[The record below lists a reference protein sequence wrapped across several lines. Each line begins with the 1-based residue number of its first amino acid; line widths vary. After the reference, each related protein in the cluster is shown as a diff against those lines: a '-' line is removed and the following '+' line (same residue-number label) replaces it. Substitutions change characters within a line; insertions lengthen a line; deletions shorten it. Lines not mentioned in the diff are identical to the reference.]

1 MWLLHLSVLRLSGAA
16 WWDMTNAT
24 GTQSDMQQTRNRQT
38 QQSGTQSAQL
48 GNKLDELS
56 LGLIERRVDQAK
68 RIRE

>member
-24 GTQSDMQQTRNRQT
+24 GTQSDMQQAN
-38 QQSGTQSAQL
+38 TQSAQL